1 MIQQQIEYYCYYFV
15 DLSRLACGR
24 AHICMTVLLPTASL
38 PHSWFSKCT
47 DKEGCLLPGRSRK
60 GSCWL
65 WEVLFC
71 VNASSGGET
80 ASWVTARDWETQQL
94 SVSPARAACCLL
106 RLIPQWNPSTNPID
120 GPPLLYQ
127 PKQNSLLT
135 TSPSLVEQ
143 QDESLFWI
151 FFFFFF
157 FLQGGFIQQPSIFYT
172 QWWNK
177 VLFCIV
183 RYKSNPCIQKCSFLK
198 YY

>member
-1 MIQQQIEYYCYYFV
+1 
-15 DLSRLACGR
+15 
-24 AHICMTVLLPTASL
+24 MTVLLPTASFPL
-38 PHSWFSKCT
+38 SWFSKCT

-65 WEVLFC
+65 WEVLFG
-71 VNASSGGET
+71 VDASSGGET

-135 TSPSLVEQ
+135 TSRSLVEQ

-151 FFFFFF
+151 FFFFF
-157 FLQGGFIQQPSIFYT
+157 LQGGFIQQTSIFLHSVVG
-172 QWWNK
+172 K
-177 VLFCIV
+177 KSIVLYRPLQVKPLHSKMLPFEELLAKCI
-183 RYKSNPCIQKCSFLK
+183 KMID
-198 YY
+198 

>member
-1 MIQQQIEYYCYYFV
+1 
-15 DLSRLACGR
+15 
-24 AHICMTVLLPTASL
+24 MTVLLPTASFPL
-38 PHSWFSKCT
+38 SWFSKCT

-65 WEVLFC
+65 WEVLFG
-71 VNASSGGET
+71 VDASSGGET

-135 TSPSLVEQ
+135 TSRSLVEQ

-151 FFFFFF
+151 FFFFFAGRFYPADKHF
-157 FLQGGFIQQPSIFYT
+157 FTFSGGKKKY
-172 QWWNK
+172 
-177 VLFCIV
+177 CIV
-183 RYKSNPCIQKCSFLK
+183 SSITSQTPAFKNVAFWRIISKMH
-198 YY
+198 